1 MTKPKFNVPEP
12 DSKSGMQCMCCESSD
27 LIQGVT
33 VLDQT
38 DRGELVLN
46 LGKDWNP
53 STLVFKGRQRS
64 HTMAVVRGTCGFV
77 HLFATSPAA
86 LKAVGGG

>member
-46 LGKDWNP
+46 LGKD
-53 STLVFKGRQRS
+53 RI
-64 HTMAVVRGTCGFV
+64 
-77 HLFATSPAA
+77 
-86 LKAVGGG
+86 